1 MVTKTEM
8 VRARVSSQ
16 LKNDSEQVLQK
27 LGMNVSDAIR
37 IFLTQVSLRNEFPIE
52 LKVPNKITLDAIA
65 EAITEDVYETADD
78 LFAEVIEN
86 DTKN

>member
-65 EAITEDVYETADD
+65 EAITEYVYETADD